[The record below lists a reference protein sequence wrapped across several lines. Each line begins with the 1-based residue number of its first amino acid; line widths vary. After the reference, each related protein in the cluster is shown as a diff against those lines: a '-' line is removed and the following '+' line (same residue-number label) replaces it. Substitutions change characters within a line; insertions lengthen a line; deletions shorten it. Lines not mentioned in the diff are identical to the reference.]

1 VGARASTSAPAAM
14 AAPAGDPQL
23 VGLRLIIQPSPRKQQ
38 LSAVLRKSAVRIV
51 NPATAAA
58 SAAKCHDDDD
68 SGRRVFVAGLEFLK
82 RCSCCHR
89 DLDATM
95 DVFVYKIPIDD
106 SSLSLSSSSSSS
118 SSSLSLEPGAARR
131 SPQGN
136 RLLVCSAGVSIVS
149 SFPQRR
155 AGILQR

>member
-1 VGARASTSAPAAM
+1 MIPRAPGLFRLEEGVGARASTSAPAAM

-38 LSAVLRKSAVRIV
+38 LPAVLRKSAVRIV
-51 NPATAAA
+51 NPATATA

-68 SGRRVFVAGLEFLK
+68 DDSGRRVFAGLEFLK

-95 DVFVYKIPIDD
+95 DVFVYK
-106 SSLSLSSSSSSS
+106 
-118 SSSLSLEPGAARR
+118 
-131 SPQGN
+131 
-136 RLLVCSAGVSIVS
+136 
-149 SFPQRR
+149 
-155 AGILQR
+155 